1 MVWTQLFSVVVIYN
15 MLTVPLKFCFKEAS
29 LEYEKKTKILDY
41 FLEIIWL
48 LQILQMSTTV
58 ILPKTLT
65 FKKIIKKY
73 AKSGMLFL
81 DVFATIPSLICMFM
95 G

>member
-1 MVWTQLFSVVVIYN
+1 MKLPWYLLNPEWRIVMVWTQLFSVVVIYN

-48 LQILQMSTTV
+48 L
-58 ILPKTLT
+58 
-65 FKKIIKKY
+65 
-73 AKSGMLFL
+73 
-81 DVFATIPSLICMFM
+81 
-95 G
+95 